1 MRESI
6 TKFDLEAA
14 FKALDEI
21 DTPKA
26 EEGLIANKVTLTEK
40 LTALPKTEAL
50 MEEYYDIS
58 NPAELETA
66 KEDRDAEV
74 AMAKLARI
82 EKIVDLDAETAD
94 DLLTSYVGR
103 FIIQC
108 PQCMTL
114 FYKKQE
120 DVSESEEDPSTV
132 NVGEVCQH
140 CGNETGYTLI
150 GKVGAAE
157 STAETAEDNSETEPE
172 TEATETE
179 EPTEDTSSDDEVLDL
194 NIDDDE
200 DLDFDIEDDETET
213 NEALYVNSQAKSL
226 NENLQEE
233 SSKYKVSE
241 ADLDDLFNS
250 PEFQKPITD
259 SEVRT
264 MLADMGE
271 SKVPAENKESKP
283 LTEAGKLSDIL
294 SKIKTGLKTRTQKA
308 NWIVKMALEDGGT
321 LVQSDKNE
329 LVPKEDSRRFE
340 EFVVT
345 GFADRFDTGVLIEK
359 APAWDN
365 KNLVLGKNG
374 LQEFDDYAKAEK
386 FAQGWSQRQGG
397 GPAFIYL
404 AKDKADAKAV
414 FLCEFFKGKLEKDQL
429 DRYVEVVRKDLEGA
443 KLISTS
449 GASVDDTTEESSSEA
464 SGGINT
470 GSYQGKHSA

>member
-1 MRESI
+1 MRDSI

-26 EEGLIANKVTLTEK
+26 EKGLKANKVTLTER
-40 LTALPKTEAL
+40 LTALPKAEL
-50 MEEYYDIS
+50 LVEEYYDIG

-66 KEDRDAEV
+66 KEDREAEV

-120 DVSESEEDPSTV
+120 DVSESEDDPNTV

-140 CGNETGYTLI
+140 CGNEIGYTLI

-157 STAETAEDNSETEPE
+157 STTEEEPKTTVDAEGTT
-172 TEATETE
+172 TE
-179 EPTEDTSSDDEVLDL
+179 EPAEAASSEDDEVLDL
-194 NIDDDE
+194 NIEDEE
-200 DLDFDIEDDETET
+200 DLDFTIEDDETET
-213 NEALYVNSQAKSL
+213 NEAFYLNSQAAIL
-226 NENLQEE
+226 NENLQEAGA
-233 SSKYKVSE
+233 KYRVSE
-241 ADLDDLFNS
+241 AELDDLFNS

-259 SEVRT
+259 SEVRS
-264 MLADMGE
+264 MLATMSE
-271 SKVPAENKESKP
+271 SEDTSEKPESVQ

-294 SKIKTGLKTRTQKA
+294 SKIKVGLKTRTQKA
-308 NWIVKMALEDGGT
+308 NWVLKMALEDGGT

-329 LVPKEDSRRFE
+329 LVPKEDSKRFE

-345 GFADRFDTGVLIEK
+345 GFADRFDTGVLIQK

-365 KNLVLGKNG
+365 KNLVLGKDG
-374 LQEFDDYAKAEK
+374 IQEFDDYAKAEK

-404 AKDKADAKAV
+404 AKDKTDAKAV

-443 KLISTS
+443 KLISKS
-449 GASVDDTTEESSSEA
+449 GAVGSEEASSEET
-464 SGGINT
+464 GGINT
-470 GSYQGKHSA
+470 GSYQGKHSAEA